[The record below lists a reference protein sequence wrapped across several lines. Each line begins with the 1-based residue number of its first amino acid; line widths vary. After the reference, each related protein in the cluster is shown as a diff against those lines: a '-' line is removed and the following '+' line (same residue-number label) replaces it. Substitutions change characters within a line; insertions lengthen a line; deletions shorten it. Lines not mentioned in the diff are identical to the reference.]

1 MSKRSHLRFS
11 EFKLPESE
19 RILKYFV
26 NNFFQCLQNANFQMK
41 IISYQPTALIPEMID
56 LTRRQVTADY
66 GRPRMCICHY
76 PLLHIHP
83 CGRLEF
89 SKNDDRMK
97 RLPAGTD
104 FLSPSNWNKYEC
116 TVTCTCEI
124 IQID

>member
-1 MSKRSHLRFS
+1 MKVEICVSQSGFFIVQSIAFPGDVFVWVCRMSKRNHLRFS

-26 NNFFQCLQNANFQMK
+26 NNFFQCHQNANFQMK

-66 GRPRMCICHY
+66 S
-76 PLLHIHP
+76 
-83 CGRLEF
+83 RLEF

-97 RLPAGTD
+97 RLPAWTD
-104 FLSPSNWNKYEC
+104 FLSPSNWNKY
-116 TVTCTCEI
+116 
-124 IQID
+124 